1 MKQLHLLQPLV
12 PKRKSKKV
20 KAKKRKVRKKV
31 RKRKVRKARKERK
44 VEITKILSVNLKLLR
59 LENPL
64 NLTVKTRIKM
74 KMMNLRTKK
83 NKKKI

>member
-1 MKQLHLLQPLV
+1 M

-20 KAKKRKVRKKV
+20 QAKKRKVRKKV
-31 RKRKVRKARKERK
+31 RKRKVRKERKARKA
-44 VEITKILSVNLKLLR
+44 EITKILSVNLKLLR

-64 NLTVKTRIKM
+64 ILTVKTRIKM